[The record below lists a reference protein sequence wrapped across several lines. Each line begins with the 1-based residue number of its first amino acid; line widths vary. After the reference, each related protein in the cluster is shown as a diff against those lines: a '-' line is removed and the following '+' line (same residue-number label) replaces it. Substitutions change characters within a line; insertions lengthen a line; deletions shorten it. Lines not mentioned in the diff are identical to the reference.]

1 MRWMGSLNFMEV
13 VLRVMGEKIAC
24 RKGVMQPPSQG
35 RAVQVRLWKEGGL
48 VEDNSNADGLA
59 Y

>member
-1 MRWMGSLNFMEV
+1 MDSLNFMEV